1 MKKTAL
7 LFSAFFVV
15 AGIASAAA
23 PKPVTKPAQ
32 PATTQAATAKT
43 HVVEAEVVSADP
55 TASTL
60 TIKGDKENAVLKVD
74 APAASHLKALKAGQ
88 KVKLTCRDNE
98 KGEHEAVTH
107 IVVEKAYGAKP
118 MTNK

>member
-7 LFSAFFVV
+7 LLSAFFVV
-15 AGIASAAA
+15 AGVATAAA
-23 PKPVTKPAQ
+23 PKPVTKPAHA
-32 PATTQAATAKT
+32 ATTQAATGKT

-60 TIKGDKENAVLKVD
+60 TVKGEKENAILKVD
-74 APAASHLKALKAGQ
+74 ASAAGQLKALKAGQ
-88 KVKLTCRDNE
+88 KVKLTCRDND

-107 IVVEKAYGAKP
+107 IAAEKAYSAKP
-118 MTNK
+118 MDNK

>member
-1 MKKTAL
+1 G
-7 LFSAFFVV
+7 V
-15 AGIASAAA
+15 AMAAD
-23 PKPVTKPAQ
+23 PKPVAKPTQA
-32 PATTQAATAKT
+32 ATTQAAAGKT

-60 TIKGDKENAVLKVD
+60 TIKGEKENAILKVD

-88 KVKLTCRDNE
+88 KVKLPCRDND